1 MPEDRGATNEPEMD
15 GAGLAL
21 LRSVALRAEVAQRL
35 ESELQTAL
43 LRSIVGATVAIFE
56 AEAASISLYRPAS
69 DTLEFVVAC
78 GNQGQGVVGLSIPA
92 SEGIAGYAYSG
103 GEPIAIAD
111 PEQDP
116 RFGKGF
122 SAETGYVPRSI
133 LALPMRSGQR
143 VLGVLEILDKRSG
156 PFTMRDIAL
165 GTTFA
170 DQAAIAIQ
178 LGARALEARDVLHMI
193 LSGDLHEGPDADPD
207 SLDELVSAAT
217 RQQSGDDEFWSFVD
231 AVAGLRRL
239 RPEDRRLAI
248 DILDAVAR
256 HDVAMNQ
263 RHSFTRRLRR

>member
-1 MPEDRGATNEPEMD
+1 MPEDRTPDETAMD

-35 ESELQTAL
+35 ESELQTSL
-43 LRSIVGATVAIFE
+43 LRSIVSTTVAIFE
-56 AEAASISLYRPAS
+56 AEAASISLYRPAT

-111 PEQDP
+111 PEHDP
-116 RFGKGF
+116 RFGKHF

-133 LALPMRSGQR
+133 LAVPMRSGQG

-165 GTTFA
+165 GATFA

-178 LGARALEARDVLHMI
+178 LGARALEARDLLHTI
-193 LSGDLHEGPDADPD
+193 LSGDLQEGPDEDPD
-207 SLDELVSAAT
+207 AIDDLVAAAT
-217 RQQSGDDEFWSFVD
+217 RRQPGDDEFWAYVD
-231 AVAGLRRL
+231 AIAALRRA
-239 RPEDRRLAI
+239 RPEDRQLAI
-248 DILDAVAR
+248 RILDAIAR
-256 HDVAMNQ
+256 HDVEMNQ
-263 RHSFTRRLRR
+263 RHGFTRRFRR